1 MYIIRKNTLTKF
13 GYTLI
18 KKSNNF
24 HKAWSGVS
32 LRNIESVILYNKL

>member
-1 MYIIRKNTLTKF
+1 MYIIHKNTLTKF

-24 HKAWSGVS
+24 HKAWSGIS
-32 LRNIESVILYNKL
+32 LRYAESIISHNKL